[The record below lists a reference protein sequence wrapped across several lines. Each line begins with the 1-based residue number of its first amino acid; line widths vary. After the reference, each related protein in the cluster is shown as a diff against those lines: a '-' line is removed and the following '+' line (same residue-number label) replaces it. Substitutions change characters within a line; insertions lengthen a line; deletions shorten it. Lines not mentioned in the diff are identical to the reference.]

1 MDRVPFGV
9 QRLDAT
15 VGGGAPAGSV
25 VLVAGEAG
33 AGAREFL
40 YTSAVLCGL
49 ARGDADLFELHY
61 GALAPEASLP
71 EAIHYLSFTADE
83 AQLRREIGL
92 VIDGEIATTGLDAVS
107 FHDLSRAYF
116 GSSPV
121 PVEWYADRTTNIEN
135 LGTVH
140 GREDVLEALADRLD
154 ACAPG
159 SLVTI
164 DSLTDLLA
172 TAEDRTLA
180 DIVLLVRGLTKAAT
194 AWDGL
199 VLVHVNREALTEHQ
213 YGLLTDAVSGTMEFS
228 WESGGSSRARTMIV
242 KHFRG
247 VLPRI
252 EAEDIV
258 RFETDIGPT
267 GFDISDV
274 RKIR

>member
-25 VLVAGEAG
+25 VLVVGEAG
-33 AGAREFL
+33 AGAREFC
-40 YTSAVLCGL
+40 YTSAVLSGL
-49 ARGDADLFELHY
+49 ARSDPELFELHY
-61 GALAPEASLP
+61 GSLAPEASPP

-83 AQLRREIGL
+83 RQLRREIGL
-92 VIDGEIATTGLDAVS
+92 VIDDEIASSGLDAVS
-107 FHDLSRAYF
+107 FHDLSREYF
-116 GSSPV
+116 GPSPV
-121 PVEWYADRTTNIEN
+121 PVEWYAERVNDIEA
-135 LGTVH
+135 LGAGH
-140 GREDVLEALADRLD
+140 AEDVLTALADRLD
-154 ACAPG
+154 AHAPG
-159 SLVTI
+159 SLVVI
-164 DSLTDLLA
+164 DSLTDLVESS
-172 TAEDRTLA
+172 AERTWA
-180 DIVLLVRGLTKAAT
+180 DILLLVRGLTKAAT
-194 AWDGL
+194 TWNGL
-199 VLVHVNREALTEHQ
+199 VVVHVNGEALSDHQ

-252 EAEDIV
+252 ESENIV